1 MASVAPLALGP
12 HPDEFIWASGVENT
26 FIPQTRRGH
35 RALDEYQLMGH
46 YEHWRADLALAHDLG
61 LRAVRWGVPWYR
73 VEPLPGEFD
82 WRWTDQVVPY
92 LVEELGLTPI
102 VDLMHYGCP
111 YWLPR
116 EFANP
121 QYPQAVA
128 AYAAAFAR
136 RYAGR
141 VRWYT
146 PLNEPLVNAE
156 LCGRRGAWPPYLR
169 GPRGYVRVLMQLVRG
184 IRATAAAIRA
194 VDPAAVLVHVDAAAI
209 VRAAV
214 PDLEAV
220 AYEGRLHN
228 FLPYDLVLG
237 RVTPTHPLYAGLV
250 AQGVTPRELARWADN
265 PVPLD
270 VMGLN
275 FYPQWSTQEFCH
287 DAQGGVASHP
297 VHGGELGFEAMVAG
311 YYARYGLPIM
321 ITETSARDSE
331 VFRSEWLGTSLTA
344 IRSLRGQGV
353 PVLGYTWFPLFTMID
368 WAYRW
373 QARPLHDYLL
383 HLGLYR
389 LAHPTQARD
398 WIETP
403 VVPQLRGYIQQPD
416 AAIGRLTTPAPAPDE
431 ELAA

>member
-1 MASVAPLALGP
+1 M
-12 HPDEFIWASGVENT
+12 
-26 FIPQTRRGH
+26 
-35 RALDEYQLMGH
+35 
-46 YEHWRADLALAHDLG
+46 
-61 LRAVRWGVPWYR
+61 
-73 VEPLPGEFD
+73 
-82 WRWTDQVVPY
+82 
-92 LVEELGLTPI
+92 VEELGLTPI

-111 YWLPR
+111 YWLSR

-194 VDPAAVLVHVDAAAI
+194 VDPAAVLVDVDAAAI

-331 VFRSEWLGTSLTA
+331 VFRSEWLSTSLAA

-403 VVPQLRGYIQQPD
+403 VVPQLRGYIQQPE
-416 AAIGRLTTPAPAPDE
+416 AAVGRLTTPAAPE
-431 ELAA
+431 AELAA